1 MGSDFEN
8 EELRVQVNTL
18 RYELDNLKQERDLT
32 ELRHEKELRELQLR
46 ADSDFRKAQV
56 GGVALFETFLMLTDQ
71 CFFTRVPKPQA
82 IEQAKRANLW
92 PKN

>member
-1 MGSDFEN
+1 MTSETDFEN

-32 ELRHEKELRELQLR
+32 ELRHEKELRDLQLR

-56 GGVALFETFLMLTDQ
+56 RIILIFTFRLLEDMTDNHSG
-71 CFFTRVPKPQA
+71 CRSS
-82 IEQAKRANLW
+82 
-92 PKN
+92 